1 MGVCLSYSVG
11 RRQSQVF
18 EVTMTTKQPN
28 RVEEMMLR
36 IRSMLDRQ
44 VKTHKNPYIVD
55 VKLCGQVSE
64 WIITARRLD
73 KVADALDGTYID
85 QIYFNRTSKLTTLRY
100 GFKAEE
106 ERYRFLEKIEALV
119 ISFGVKGGD
128 PKDLVKAR

>member
-1 MGVCLSYSVG
+1 
-11 RRQSQVF
+11 
-18 EVTMTTKQPN
+18 
-28 RVEEMMLR
+28 
-36 IRSMLDRQ
+36 MLDRQ